1 MFLEIL
7 NVIHLAVPE
16 FIGAEAV
23 NDERRGLVAKTT
35 LLEKNYLKFKKV
47 GSLGRWLDPNLMNF
61 EGQGRVLG

>member
-16 FIGAEAV
+16 FFGAR

-47 GSLGRWLDPNLMNF
+47 KSLGRWLDPNLMNF